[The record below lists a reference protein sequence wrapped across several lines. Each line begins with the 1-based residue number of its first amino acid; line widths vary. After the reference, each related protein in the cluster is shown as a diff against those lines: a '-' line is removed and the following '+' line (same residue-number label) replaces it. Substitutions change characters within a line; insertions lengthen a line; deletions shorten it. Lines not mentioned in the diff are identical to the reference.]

1 MSKGSF
7 HQKINEV
14 KINKDTDYISKHL
27 RTIEMNYK
35 KTDFFNDIYPNI
47 KEIYSKNHIFFK
59 NLNYDLITFFMR
71 YLDIKTELVMSS
83 SLNIEGK
90 KEKKKKKLMKY
101 VKNLNVKNIYLHWV
115 VKNI

>member
-1 MSKGSF
+1 
-7 HQKINEV
+7 
-14 KINKDTDYISKHL
+14 
-27 RTIEMNYK
+27 
-35 KTDFFNDIYPNI
+35 
-47 KEIYSKNHIFFK
+47 
-59 NLNYDLITFFMR
+59 MR

-90 KEKKKKKLMKY
+90 KEKKLMKY

>member
-1 MSKGSF
+1 MMYNLTKDHGSKGIIFLNKKENFLTVPVLSKGSF

-47 KEIYSKNHIFFK
+47 KEIY
-59 NLNYDLITFFMR
+59 
-71 YLDIKTELVMSS
+71 
-83 SLNIEGK
+83 
-90 KEKKKKKLMKY
+90 
-101 VKNLNVKNIYLHWV
+101 
-115 VKNI
+115 